1 MSSGRFKR
9 LLLRSGEVKKFFGGA
24 LTCLV
29 LTHESSVLLYLYINA
44 PIGII
49 IGGTL
54 LNSAVQ
60 IVSCLD
66 ALCGTIENAPTIL

>member
-9 LLLRSGEVKKFFGGA
+9 LLLRSGEVKKFLGGA

-29 LTHESSVLLYLYINA
+29 FTHESSVLLYLYINA

-60 IVSCLD
+60 IVSYPD
-66 ALCGTIENAPTIL
+66 ALCGKSD